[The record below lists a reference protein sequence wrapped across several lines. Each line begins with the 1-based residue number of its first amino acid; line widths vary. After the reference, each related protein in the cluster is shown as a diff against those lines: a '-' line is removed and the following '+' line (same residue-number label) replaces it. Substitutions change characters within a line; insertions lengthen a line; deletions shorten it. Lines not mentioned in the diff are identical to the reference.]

1 VSFHPEGTGA
11 HDVPLQPTQFFEE
24 FDEPLVFRDSSRL
37 AVRVR
42 LIIIVI
48 VVVIVV
54 VVVVTVTV
62 IIVNRTFVL
71 ISKGKFVSGV

>member
-42 LIIIVI
+42 LVLVVVI
-48 VVVIVV
+48 VIVV
-54 VVVVTVTV
+54 VVVVV
-62 IIVNRTFVL
+62 IVGRTFVP
-71 ISKGKFVSGV
+71 ISKGNFVSGV